1 MLGGI
6 LYLFKVILYIC
17 SLWVFFILELFF
29 HNLTFL
35 LDKSVFHY
43 HYYNFI
49 VLFIYF
55 YLASFSIHLVDLQ
68 AF

>member
-17 SLWVFFILELFF
+17 SLWGFFFILELFF

-55 YLASFSIHLVDLQ
+55 YLASSIHLVDLQ

>member
-1 MLGGI
+1 MFIVG
-6 LYLFKVILYIC
+6 F
-17 SLWVFFILELFF
+17 FFILELFF

-55 YLASFSIHLVDLQ
+55 YLASSIHLVDLQ

>member
-1 MLGGI
+1 MFIVG
-6 LYLFKVILYIC
+6 
-17 SLWVFFILELFF
+17 FFILELFF